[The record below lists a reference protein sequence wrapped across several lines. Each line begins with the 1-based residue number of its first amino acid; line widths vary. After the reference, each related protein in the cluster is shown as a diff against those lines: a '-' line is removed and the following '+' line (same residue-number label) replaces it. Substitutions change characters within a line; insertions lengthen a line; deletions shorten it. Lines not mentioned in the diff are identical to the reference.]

1 MTTITLSPSGEGK
14 NGIPTYKDFYG
25 ILHAN
30 LPAPGAI
37 MKVEVR
43 KQ

>member
-1 MTTITLSPSGEGK
+1 MTTITLSPSGAAK
-14 NGIPTYKDFYG
+14 NGIPTYNDFYG

-37 MKVEVR
+37 MRGEVR